1 MKYVGLLLTSVGMF
15 LLIAVNFYYNSITLD
30 MQRIE
35 DYVMETNL
43 ILEDVSEKE
52 SYVSNEKEDYI
63 SRLMHVK
70 KGIENSKTS
79 FLIERYKEY
88 KIKSIESLIYTIS
101 EEKKDYLDEVDRYN
115 KLGEKEINKLIN
127 KNFLE
132 VTYLSITTYI

>member
-1 MKYVGLLLTSVGMF
+1 MKYVGLLLASVGMF

-43 ILEDVSEKE
+43 ILEDVAEKE

-63 SRLMHVK
+63 SRLINVK

-88 KIKSIESLIYTIS
+88 KVKSIESLIYTIS

>member
-43 ILEDVSEKE
+43 ILEDVAEKE

-63 SRLMHVK
+63 SRLMNVK

-79 FLIERYKEY
+79 FLIERYKAY

-115 KLGEKEINKLIN
+115 KLGEKEMNKLIN

>member
-43 ILEDVSEKE
+43 ILEDVAEKE

-70 KGIENSKTS
+70 KGIENSKHPS
-79 FLIERYKEY
+79 
-88 KIKSIESLIYTIS
+88 
-101 EEKKDYLDEVDRYN
+101 
-115 KLGEKEINKLIN
+115 
-127 KNFLE
+127 
-132 VTYLSITTYI
+132 

>member
-1 MKYVGLLLTSVGMF
+1 MKYVGLLLASVGIF

-30 MQRIE
+30 MQQIE

-43 ILEDVSEKE
+43 ILEDVAEKE
-52 SYVSNEKEDYI
+52 NYVSNEKEDYI

-70 KGIENSKTS
+70 KGIESSKTS

-88 KIKSIESLIYTIS
+88 KVKSIESLIYTIS